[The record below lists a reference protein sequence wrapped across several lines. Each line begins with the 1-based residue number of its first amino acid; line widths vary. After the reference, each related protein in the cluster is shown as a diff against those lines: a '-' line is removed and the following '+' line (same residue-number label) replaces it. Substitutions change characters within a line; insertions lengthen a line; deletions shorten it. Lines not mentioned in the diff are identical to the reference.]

1 MIKTIFIKSQLDYL
15 HLNISVLLSS
25 YKTQLDNIWQKRKAL
40 QNVSYFQDRSLS
52 QQALRYRAVF
62 ITSINAE
69 LKKISISEQTQE
81 LIEMVKNENK
91 KNVEMF
97 NHYSEFGIPQ
107 ASLRLM
113 FNEVTHFKLYLDGL
127 ISALN
132 KNEMWFAWMQYAN
145 LHSLE
150 QYTPVKEKC
159 DN

>member
-1 MIKTIFIKSQLDYL
+1 MNKTNSTKAQLDNL
-15 HLNISVLLSS
+15 HLNICVHLSS
-25 YKTQLDNIWQKRKAL
+25 YQIQLDNIWQKRKAL
-40 QNVSYFQDRSLS
+40 QNVSYCEDLSFQK
-52 QQALRYRAVF
+52 QALQHRSTF
-62 ITSINAE
+62 ITSVEVE
-69 LKKISISEQTQE
+69 LKKILITKQTQE

-107 ASLRLM
+107 ASPRLM
-113 FNEVTHFKLYLDGL
+113 FSEVVHFKLYLDSLFG
-127 ISALN
+127 ALK

-159 DN
+159 EA